1 MDGVPEAPHKE
12 LHHPHLHD
20 TTIHSTSTARSRR
33 TYIHTREMVG
43 KTAHVILFLVAIY
56 THMGAIFV
64 DRKQTA
70 ALFLQA
76 RYRRLHVRWA
86 SKLLEALS
94 ARGLA
99 AGDADV
105 SLTCA
110 LCGYDWRSA
119 QPR

>member
-1 MDGVPEAPHKE
+1 MGP
-12 LHHPHLHD
+12 
-20 TTIHSTSTARSRR
+20 
-33 TYIHTREMVG
+33 
-43 KTAHVILFLVAIY
+43 KTFFTEKKCCA
-56 THMGAIFV
+56 
-64 DRKQTA
+64 
-70 ALFLQA
+70 LQA

-94 ARGLA
+94 TRGLA